1 MSKKSLGAKFTR
13 QRLDVISPQSEP
25 GERREVVGDLHR
37 ELGDV
42 VVGRAQGD
50 DRRRQGP
57 DRNVP
62 EVVAVDV
69 QPDQP
74 LEGAEEFRR
83 NLSEVVAAEKEGRD
97 GVLEASRVFVD
108 VDLANLV
115 AGIRRDLLITT

>member
-1 MSKKSLGAKFTR
+1 M
-13 QRLDVISPQSEP
+13 
-25 GERREVVGDLHR
+25 
-37 ELGDV
+37 
-42 VVGRAQGD
+42 
-50 DRRRQGP
+50 
-57 DRNVP
+57 
-62 EVVAVDV
+62 VAVDV